1 MLTDVVAV
9 VWPVMAR
16 PDLGF
21 GETQGLVLMRYKTML
36 HVRIGREAA
45 ATMPGPPEAINPLTA
60 FWSAFGIASF
70 AGLAALLRSGK
81 AITPLSIFSAMLNAG
96 LIGTA
101 ICLLWYTKFRSEDN
115 IYFLIGV
122 CALAGLGGTTV
133 LDFVIQLCKKGGVSI
148 TISPSHDEELPEGQK
163 KDD

>member
-1 MLTDVVAV
+1 M
-9 VWPVMAR
+9 
-16 PDLGF
+16 
-21 GETQGLVLMRYKTML
+21 YS
-36 HVRIGREAA
+36 VRIGREAA
-45 ATMPGPPEAINPLTA
+45 KTMASPEAFDPLKV

-81 AITPLSIFSAMLNAG
+81 KLTWLAVFAAMLNAG
-96 LIGTA
+96 LIGLA

-133 LDFVIQLCKKGGVSI
+133 IDFVIQLCKKGGVSI
-148 TISPSHDEELPEGQK
+148 TITPSKEDELPEGQK
-163 KDD
+163 KED